1 MSSEISSSRSIR
13 STRSNN
19 SSSSASSR
27 LQSLLQSS
35 SHQSP
40 VQLSIKYTSS
50 LEHAPH
56 QKKDKGVRRSSTS
69 SSSEKLTPRQFL
81 DKYSLPRVVRV
92 VTPNGDGIKDCA
104 ESEEDAEQRRM
115 LLGPLAEPLLLYR
128 QYKSTKVQAR
138 SLQNTKAWRTIG
150 PSLVIPDSY
159 QGWFSLLSPKGQLVA
174 QCYST
179 VQQLVAAQITR
190 FLTKTELTAYK
201 LNDNKEII
209 HDSVKKRLQYIK
221 TSVQAGNVLKLLA
234 VFEDVC
240 SAQNS
245 ALSNKRLSLPLLGRS
260 QNNSRYAQCLN
271 HKNQMVF
278 VPLTTTGQFFSV
290 SLGGRENSVLEARHA
305 PLYQL
310 AQLLRDNRLPV
321 RAHLVAG
328 PLPSPLPI
336 GFSGS
341 LLLEGYQ
348 EEDVIL
354 ACTLPHDAI
363 VGRSG
368 NNSSVTSPL
377 IPVSKNVASQPKLLE
392 MDADSRFFLSR
403 PLLHDFESRLFKSPL
418 LQTAL
423 AFCRD
428 RGDFWRRQIKVTH
441 HIFPSQRAAVGVGE
455 DEVAG
460 RNKSTTQQQ
469 PTQEGQEKTS
479 KTKNKSR
486 RTTKKSSSFTY
497 TPSSS
502 RGANITRDL
511 SAVPQCDY
519 RNAIFQQRTE
529 LLRAQ
534 EASDAERLMHSFTP
548 SVYHHKN
555 ESRLL
560 QRPYTDLNEL
570 QVESKNK
577 SLLYSNIQNR
587 DLPSIVPSVDD
598 VPYSHVVDAL
608 GDIDNYEE
616 ENIYAEICE
625 CGTNEHGR
633 RKLSYY
639 YLKTNAERVRNDYYY
654 VQLEGGSD
662 GTFSGT
668 MSSSNPSSPDDE
680 ANYDTVC

>member
-1 MSSEISSSRSIR
+1 MSSEISSNRSV
-13 STRSNN
+13 RSNN
-19 SSSSASSR
+19 SNSSASSR
-27 LQSLLQSS
+27 LQALISS
-35 SHQSP
+35 NH
-40 VQLSIKYTSS
+40 QLSIKYSSS
-50 LEHAPH
+50 LEHTPH
-56 QKKDKGVRRSSTS
+56 QKKEKGVRRSSTS
-69 SSSEKLTPRQFL
+69 SSEKLTPREFL

-92 VTPNGDGIKDCA
+92 VTPSADGIKESG
-104 ESEEDAEQRRM
+104 ESEEDGEQRKM

-138 SLQNTKAWRTIG
+138 SLQNTKTWKTAG

-159 QGWFSLLSPKGQLVA
+159 QGWFTLLTPKGQLVA

-179 VQQLVAAQITR
+179 IEQLVSAQITR
-190 FLTKTELTAYK
+190 FLTKTELAAYK
-201 LNDNKEII
+201 LNDNKDVI
-209 HDSVKKRLQYIK
+209 HDSVRKRLQYIK
-221 TSVQAGNVLKLLA
+221 TSVSPGSVLKLLA
-234 VFEDVC
+234 VFEDV
-240 SAQNS
+240 STIHNS
-245 ALSNKRLSLPLLGRS
+245 ALVNKRLSLPLIGRS

-271 HKNQMVF
+271 HKNQMIF
-278 VPLTTTGQFFSV
+278 VPLTTSGQFFSV
-290 SLGGRENSVLEARHA
+290 SLGGRDVHQA

-310 AQLLRDNRLPV
+310 AQLLRNNRLPV

-328 PLPSPLPI
+328 PLPTPLPV

-363 VGRSG
+363 VNRSA
-368 NNSSVTSPL
+368 NNTSATPPL
-377 IPVSKNVASQPKLLE
+377 IPISGNVASQSKLLE

-428 RGDFWRRQIKVTH
+428 RGDVWRRQIKVTH
-441 HIFPSQRAAVGVGE
+441 HIFPSQRATAAVG
-455 DEVAG
+455 EVNAAEKC
-460 RNKSTTQQQ
+460 KSMTQQQ
-469 PTQEGQEKTS
+469 EGHEKMS

-502 RGANITRDL
+502 KGTNVPRDI
-511 SAVPQCDY
+511 SAIQQCESS
-519 RNAIFQQRTE
+519 QQRTQ
-529 LLRAQ
+529 LQDAT
-534 EASDAERLMHSFTP
+534 DAEKLIHHFTP
-548 SVYHHKN
+548 AICHHKN
-555 ESRLL
+555 ESRFL
-560 QRPYTDLNEL
+560 QRPFSDLNKPK
-570 QVESKNK
+570 VDIKNK
-577 SLLYSNIQNR
+577 THLYSNIQNR
-587 DLPSIVPSVDD
+587 DLPSIVPSMDE
-598 VPYSHVVDAL
+598 VPYSHVADAL
-608 GDIDNYEE
+608 VDIDKYEE

-625 CGTNEHGR
+625 CETKEHGR
-633 RKLSYY
+633 RRKLNYY
-639 YLKTNAERVRNDYYY
+639 YLKTNGEHVRDDYYY